1 MKYYNGTKL
10 ITKKDI
16 NGKRAEIFLASGNR
30 TSGKTTWFY
39 KKLVEDFLKDGTK
52 FILLYR
58 FNNEMDDVADKFFK
72 DINGLFFK
80 EKKFESK
87 SMSKGIYHNLFLDG
101 IHCGYAMAI
110 NNADQIKK
118 MSHLF
123 SDAGQMYFDEFQSE
137 TNHYCPNEITKFI
150 SVHQSVARGQGE
162 MSRYVPVYMCS
173 NCVSLLNPY
182 YVALGVCDRLQVNTK
197 FLRGDGFVLEQNFN
211 PDAAMSQHDSAF
223 NRAFTN
229 NKYIAY
235 GAQNIYLNDD
245 YSFIETPNGKSSYM
259 ATIRYKGQNFG
270 IRKFPELGLV
280 HCSPKA
286 DLYFPVKLSVTTEDH
301 KVNYV
306 MLKQHEFLIFE
317 MRYYFD
323 NGAFRFKNLQSKEA
337 ILKAI
342 SY

>member
-16 NGKRAEIFLASGNR
+16 NGNRAEIFLASGNR

-58 FNNEMDDVADKFFK
+58 FNNEMDDVANKFFK

-80 EKKFESK
+80 DKKFESK

-101 IHCGYAMAI
+101 VHCGYAMAI

-150 SVHQSVARGQGE
+150 SVHQSVARGQGK

-211 PDAAMSQHDSAF
+211 PDAAMSQNESAF

-229 NKYIAY
+229 DRYIAY

-245 YSFIETPNGKSSYM
+245 YSFIETPNGKSGYM

-270 IRKFPELGLV
+270 IRKFPELGIV

-301 KVNYV
+301 KLNYV